1 MTMLAVVLIL
11 PIAIIVVACLLER
24 FEARAV
30 SADPSRRAL
39 RADRHPDLRTPPA
52 PRLTLVPEPE
62 GSARGRVGLD
72 APTADLRRAS

>member
-1 MTMLAVVLIL
+1 MTMLAVVLLL
-11 PIAIIVVACLLER
+11 PIAIIIVACLLER

-30 SADPSRRAL
+30 SADPSRRGL
-39 RADRHPDLRTPPA
+39 RADLGTSPA
-52 PRLTLVPEPE
+52 PRLTLVPEPD

>member
-11 PIAIIVVACLLER
+11 PIAIIIVACLLER

-30 SADPSRRAL
+30 SADPPRRAV
-39 RADRHPDLRTPPA
+39 RSDARTAPPT
-52 PRLTLVPEPE
+52 PRLTLVPDA
-62 GSARGRVGLD
+62 GSLARRPVGLD